1 LKVAAIIVAAGSGKR
16 MGQPT
21 KKQFLSIGSK
31 PILAYTLDVFD
42 SIDKVDRII
51 LVIPRGWKSYCQ
63 KEIIEKYGYRKRIEV
78 IGGGA
83 RRQDSVACGLALVS
97 SDCEI
102 VIIHDGVRPFV
113 TRRMIVESIAKAR
126 KFGACVVAVP
136 VTETIKMVKRKGVID
151 TTLPRKYLWRVQT
164 PQAFRLSLIKEA
176 YAKALQDRFYGTDDA
191 QLVERINRLVRII
204 SGDYRNIKITTKEDL
219 ILAKRLLFLGPRK
232 YKYR

>member
-1 LKVAAIIVAAGSGKR
+1 MKVAAIIVAAGSGKR
-16 MGQPT
+16 MGQST

-42 SIDKVDRII
+42 SVDRVHRII
-51 LVIPRGWKSYCQ
+51 LVIPRGWEAYCQ
-63 KEIIEKYGYRKRIEV
+63 KEIIEKYAYRKEIEV

-97 SDCEI
+97 SDYEI

-113 TRRMIVESIAKAR
+113 TRRMIVESIAEAR
-126 KFGACVVAVP
+126 RFGACVVAVP

-164 PQAFRLSLIKEA
+164 PQTFRLSLIKEA
-176 YAKALQDRFYGTDDA
+176 YAKALKDRFYGTDDA
-191 QLVERINRLVRII
+191 QLVERTKKPVRVI
-204 SGDYRNIKITTKEDL
+204 SGDYRNIKITTTQDL
-219 ILAKRLLFLGPRK
+219 ILAESILSKKPS
-232 YKYR
+232 